1 MQSLDAPAIQETVKG
16 ILFSLCDV
24 KAKRGGEKR
33 RGLWL
38 FDVTYRIKIML

>member
-24 KAKRGGEKR
+24 KAKRGGGIGGGCGSLMSLTE
-33 RGLWL
+33 
-38 FDVTYRIKIML
+38 